1 MTDPDSPSVPSRPP
15 GNALD
20 RAAVER
26 VLARAAELGAATG
39 EGSESEGRLTEAQLV
54 DLGREVGLSPEHLR
68 QALAEE
74 RTRVAAP
81 EGEGGPL
88 SRMLGPGLL
97 AAQRTVQGSPREI
110 LAALDAW
117 MQREECLQVMRQFA
131 DRITWEPRRD
141 PFGLARRALSF
152 GRTYAL
158 AKASEIAAT
167 AVAVDDRR
175 TLVRL
180 EADLRPLRTRAAAN
194 GAAVVGL
201 GAASAGAM
209 AIMGFAAP
217 VLALPVVLG
226 LAAGYAG
233 PRNYHQRS
241 VARGQLALE
250 QVLDRLERG
259 ELTKQPNLLKAI
271 ADVAAALPR
280 RPR

>member
-1 MTDPDSPSVPSRPP
+1 MTDPRSSSVPSRPVP
-15 GNALD
+15 ALD

-26 VLARAAELGAATG
+26 VLARAAELQAATG
-39 EGSESEGRLTEAQLV
+39 DASESEGQLTEAQLV
-54 DLGREVGLSPEHLR
+54 DLGREVGLSPEHIR

-81 EGEGGPL
+81 EGERGAL
-88 SRMLGPGLL
+88 SVMLGPGQL

-117 MQREECLQVMRQFA
+117 MQREECLQVMRQFP
-131 DRITWEPRRD
+131 DRVTWEPRRD
-141 PFGLARRALSF
+141 AFGLVRRTLNF
-152 GRTYAL
+152 GRDYAL
-158 AKASEIAAT
+158 ARASAVAAT
-167 AVAVDDRR
+167 AVAIDDRR

-180 EADLRPLRTRAAAN
+180 EADLRPLRSRAAAQ
-194 GAAVVGL
+194 GVAVAGL

-217 VLALPVVLG
+217 VLVLPVALG
-226 LAAGYAG
+226 LAVGYGG
-233 PRNYHQRS
+233 PRSYHQRN

-259 ELTKQPNLLKAI
+259 ELTRQPNLLKAI
-271 ADVAAALPR
+271 ADVAASLPR
-280 RPR
+280 RPGK